1 MEKKLFIESIEAIE
15 KQNNYDIS
23 VSENLA
29 KAFPDCFQ
37 ASLLPRNHFL
47 QNALIKVLQESMN
60 DVNESSWIEHFCWE
74 LDFGKKNYR
83 LKVTIGKKNI
93 PMSNAGE
100 LWDFLQNKK
109 NLKIMNDISNL
120 NVVFIDEFGSLVEE
134 KYSKYKVLLSGAYH
148 RCAFNRFWRYEIKDI
163 SPKIPLSYILSD
175 VI

>member
-47 QNALIKVLQESMN
+47 QNALIKFLQESMN
-60 DVNESSWIEHFCWE
+60 DVNKSSCIEHFCGE
-74 LDFGKKNYR
+74 LDFGKKNHR

-100 LWDFLQNKK
+100 LID
-109 NLKIMNDISNL
+109 
-120 NVVFIDEFGSLVEE
+120 VVFIDEFGYLVEE
-134 KYSKYKVLLSGAYH
+134 KDSKYKVLLSGAYH
-148 RCAFNRFWRYEIKDI
+148 RCPFNSSWRYEIKDI
-163 SPKIPLSYILSD
+163 FPKIPLSYILSD
-175 VI
+175 VILNI